1 MNYNMMFRRSAVLG
15 LLLIFAFFLF
25 PLSSKAAVPEGEVLI
40 VYSDDADEEVMK
52 NVYQIAELL
61 TFGGV
66 ECTFAPAAECRGSLG
81 SFQNVIFYELEKYPP
96 GLFKEIQLIENGEA
110 KRARENENYRS
121 RYRFMFVG
129 NPFLKEYLD
138 RTERYTKY
146 TVHSGEVGTFTYSFE
161 EQNEKQSL
169 AQLKEPIFYNGRK
182 FDYQSGTMLVG
193 SAEGYFCKTWDIITH
208 VTTGDLGNPLV
219 KAAFSKELFL
229 WMDGRDQVVRQ
240 ARYLVIDRVYPFQDP
255 AGLLETIR
263 ELAENNIPFVI
274 SVMPVYD
281 HGDYPAMQ
289 HFCEV
294 LRYAQDKGGTV
305 ILHAPIHHMTE
316 FDVDQMNESITT
328 AMGLYIRQGVYPV
341 GLQVPENWMSSRDT
355 VEVMSRFGT
364 ILIAE
369 ETDPWIEGDW
379 KEEKTNY
386 VCRDAHQWIVPV
398 VTLNEEDTGY
408 METHSTAVYLDL
420 SKDMENLGQIIE
432 SMKNSHVPIKNLWE
446 VSHSLWT
453 TVDTITYENGI
464 LRVNGKETDRTFVP
478 TEYEEEF
485 SYQRNRRQRFSKD
498 LTGENQKLAI
508 AVAAMSI
515 LFIIFIIVARGNNR
529 RRFFIKDEEEDLDA
543 YWENKR

>member
-1 MNYNMMFRRSAVLG
+1 MILG
-15 LLLIFAFFLF
+15 LLTFLFFLF
-25 PLSSKAAVPEGEVLI
+25 PLTAEAAVPEGRVLI

-52 NVYQIAELL
+52 NIYQIAELL

-66 ECTFAPAAECRGSLG
+66 ECTFAPATECRGSLG
-81 SFQNVIFYELEKYPP
+81 NFKNVIFYELEAYPA

-110 KRARENENYRS
+110 KRARENGSYQRS
-121 RYRFMFVG
+121 YHFMFVG

-146 TVHSGEVGTFTYSFE
+146 TVHGGEVGTFTYYFDG
-161 EQNEKQSL
+161 QNEKQSL
-169 AQLKEPIFYNGRK
+169 AALKEPIFYNGRK
-182 FDYQSGTMLVG
+182 VDYQSGTMMVG
-193 SAEGYFCKTWDIITH
+193 AAEGYFCKTWDMITH
-208 VTTGDLGNPLV
+208 ITTGDLGNPLV
-219 KAAFSKELFL
+219 KAAFSKELFY
-229 WMDGRDQVVRQ
+229 WMGERDQAVRQ
-240 ARYLVIDRVYPFQDP
+240 ARYLVIDRVYPFQNQEE
-255 AGLLETIR
+255 LLRTIK

-289 HFCEV
+289 HFCEI
-294 LRYAQDKGGTV
+294 LRYAQAKGGAV
-305 ILHAPIHHMTE
+305 ILHAPIHHMME
-316 FDVDQMNESITT
+316 FDVDQMNEAIAT
-328 AMGLYIRQGVYPV
+328 AMGVYIRQGVYPV

-355 VEVMSRFGT
+355 VEIMSRFET

-369 ETDPWIEGDW
+369 ETDPWIETDW

-386 VCRDAHQWIVPV
+386 VCRDQHQWIVPV

-408 METHSTAVYLDL
+408 METHSTAVYLNL
-420 SKDMENLGQIIE
+420 SEDMENLERIIE

-446 VSHSLWT
+446 ASHSLWT
-453 TVDTITYENGI
+453 TADTIVYENGI
-464 LRVNGKETDRTFVP
+464 LRVNGKETDKAFVP
-478 TEYEEEF
+478 TEYEEEYA
-485 SYQRNRRQRFSKD
+485 YQRNRRQRFSKD

>member
-1 MNYNMMFRRSAVLG
+1 MNYNMMFKRAVVFG
-15 LLLIFAFFLF
+15 LLIAAIFF
-25 PLSSKAAVPEGEVLI
+25 PPLLAEAAVPEGQVLI

-52 NVYQIAELL
+52 NVYQIGELL

-66 ECTFAPAAECRGSLG
+66 QCTFAPATECRGSLG
-81 SFQNVIFYELEKYPP
+81 NFQNVIFYELEKYPP

-110 KRARENENYRS
+110 KRARDNKNYQS
-121 RYRFMFVG
+121 NYKFMFVG

-146 TVHSGEVGTFTYSFE
+146 TVHGGEVGTFTYFFE

-169 AQLKEPIFYNGRK
+169 AALKEPIFYNGRK
-182 FDYQSGTMLVG
+182 VDYQSGTMLVG
-193 SAEGYFCKTWDIITH
+193 AAEGYFCKTWDIITH
-208 VTTGDLGNPLV
+208 ITTGDMGNPLV

-229 WMDGRDQVVRQ
+229 WMDGQGQTARQ
-240 ARYLVIDRVYPFQDP
+240 ARYLVIDHVYPFQEP
-255 AGLLETIR
+255 ERLLDTVK

-289 HFCEV
+289 HFCEI
-294 LRYAQDKGGTV
+294 LRYAQDKGGAI
-305 ILHAPIHHMTE
+305 ILHTPIHHMTE
-316 FDVDQMNESITT
+316 FNVDQMNESIAT

-341 GLQVPENWMSSRDT
+341 GLQVPENWMFCRDT

-369 ETDPWIEGDW
+369 ETDPWIQTDW
-379 KEEKTNY
+379 KDEKTNY
-386 VCRDAHQWIVPV
+386 VCRDRHQWIVPV
-398 VTLNEEDTGY
+398 VALNEEDTGY
-408 METHSTAVYLDL
+408 METHSTAVYMDL
-420 SKDMENLGQIIE
+420 SMDMGNLEQIIW

-453 TVDTITYENGI
+453 ATDTISYENGI
-464 LRVNGKETDRTFVP
+464 LKVNGKETEKTFVP
-478 TEYEEEF
+478 TEYEETF

-515 LFIIFIIVARGNNR
+515 LFIIFIIIARGNNR
-529 RRFFIKDEEEDLDA
+529 RRFFIQDQEEDLDA